1 MPRDPSTAVTY
12 ATEAAYD
19 SDGQEDSSSSKAS
32 SSGSSGV
39 LLGFDD
45 GPLTHNKA
53 DGSYIDERTLD
64 VSRIGGKPVSFAKIL
79 IVEIILTIP
88 LPAGVPAA

>member
-19 SDGQEDSSSSKAS
+19 SDGQEDSSSKAS
-32 SSGSSGV
+32 SSGGSGV

-45 GPLTHNKA
+45 GPLTQNKT
-53 DGSYIDERTLD
+53 DRSYIDEYTLD